1 MGLVGLVAIYLVCW
15 QVCCGCGGASGD
27 AVCVVFL
34 GLDVIVSRLRGFGGC
49 VICGGCVFALFTVLW
64 VLVGGGGVGSG
75 LVVYSDMGLV
85 GCRYDSVWLG
95 SAVLFGLVVVWWFW
109 ICVTPLAVCLV
120 CRVW

>member
-1 MGLVGLVAIYLVCW
+1 MGLVGF
-15 QVCCGCGGASGD
+15 GCDLFGLLAGLLWLRASGD
-27 AVCVVFL
+27 AVYVVFL
-34 GLDVIVSRLRGFGGC
+34 GLDVIVSRLRGFGVC

-95 SAVLFGLVVVWWFW
+95 SAVLFGLVVGLVVLDLCYGVG
-109 ICVTPLAVCLV
+109 CVFGL
-120 CRVW
+120 